1 MCDFNFCKYLS
12 DIYCFPNSKNLDNY
26 ELFLKV
32 YVKYAMCV
40 LIKSNGKNIIN
51 KNKLKLKSFHAL

>member
-1 MCDFNFCKYLS
+1 M
-12 DIYCFPNSKNLDNY
+12 IYWLHNLKNLENH